1 MNICYLFPGGRS
13 KALTMSYD
21 DGQVYD
27 RKLVS
32 LFNEYGIKGTFFL
45 NSANLGKD
53 IFVLPDEVS
62 KLYRGHEVGIHAKTH
77 PFLDSIPLESIIEE
91 IIEDRKYLETL
102 VGYPVKGMSYPYGV
116 YNEEVV
122 KILPS
127 LGIEYSRT
135 VNSTYSFHIP
145 TNFLVWNPT
154 CHHKQDLLEI
164 TKRFLETENKKHLQL
179 MYVWGHSFEFE
190 RENNWKLIEDF
201 CKMVSKTTSVW
212 FATNIEIVRYIK
224 ALRMLEF
231 SVKRDIVYNPSAISV
246 WLSVNG
252 RTVEVKG
259 GEIVEIK

>member
-1 MNICYLFPGGRS
+1 MNVSYLFPGGRS

-32 LFNEYGIKGTFFL
+32 IFNEYGIKGTFFL

-62 KLYRGHEVGIHAKTH
+62 QLYKGHEVAIHTKTH
-77 PFLDSIPLESIIEE
+77 PFLDSIPLERIIEE
-91 IIEDRKYLETL
+91 IIEDRKYLELL
-102 VGYPVKGMSYPYGV
+102 VGSPVKGMSYPYGV
-116 YNEEVV
+116 YNEEVI
-122 KILPS
+122 KIIPS

-135 VNSTYSFHIP
+135 VNSTY
-145 TNFLVWNPT
+145 NFNMPANFIVWNPT
-154 CHHKQDLLEI
+154 CHHKQNLLEI
-164 TKRFLETENKKHLQL
+164 TKRFLEIENKNQLQL
-179 MYVWGHSFEFE
+179 LYVWGHSFEFE
-190 RENNWKLIEDF
+190 RENNWKLIEEF
-201 CKMVSKTTSVW
+201 CKMVSKTNSIW

-252 RTVEVKG
+252 SVVEVNPG
-259 GEIVEIK
+259 QIVTLK